1 MGESSRL
8 GSDLGR
14 GLGRESGGR
23 SGSRGNGRSQE
34 QLGLPMRDGMDA
46 SGTDPSERLMLALEE
61 RVIGLMERFD
71 EARKRI
77 GVLENE
83 LSERT
88 AQLEASGAQHEVL
101 KEQLR
106 ERLGRVI
113 DRIAELEERESSRGQ
128 ES

>member
-8 GSDLGR
+8 GSDLER
-14 GLGRESGGR
+14 DSGRENGGR
-23 SGSRGNGRSQE
+23 SGSRGRPQE
-34 QLGLPMRDGMDA
+34 QLGLPMRDGVDP
-46 SGTDPSERLMLALEE
+46 GTDPSERLMLALEE

-77 GVLENE
+77 LVLENE

-88 AQLEASGAQHEVL
+88 AQLEASDGQHEVL

-113 DRIAELEERESSRGQ
+113 DRITELEERESSRGR